1 MLIKAIPYEDF
12 NGEKKTKNFYFH
24 LSKFEI
30 TKMQFQE
37 DGGIR
42 NYLKKMIE
50 SNDTKE
56 IFNFLKNSFW
66 LAMARDLQMVKN
78 FLNPMRSDRNFSAI
92 RHMMYL

>member
-1 MLIKAIPYEDF
+1 MLIKAITYEDF

-42 NYLKKMIE
+42 NYLKKMIGML
-50 SNDTKE
+50 
-56 IFNFLKNSFW
+56 IQKN
-66 LAMARDLQMVKN
+66 LQKKQMK
-78 FLNPMRSDRNFSAI
+78 
-92 RHMMYL
+92 